1 MDTLTPKSESTFLEK
16 CIDFGLNNKMW
27 VILFSIAL
35 ISFSVYK
42 LPDLSVDAVPDI
54 TNIQV
59 VVNTKTKGLDPSR
72 VEMMVTQPIEFE
84 MVGLPKLQDMRSI
97 SKYGLSQVTLVF
109 RDGTDIYWA
118 RQQVAEKLQNV
129 SGSLPQGITPEMAPI
144 TTGLGEVFM
153 YTLSLTE
160 KSEYFTKGKEEQ
172 LQYLREIQDYIVRP
186 HMRRIRD
193 VADVD
198 TNGGFKKELHINLN
212 PQQMTKYGLTI
223 KGVMDKLNGIGESF
237 GGGIIRE
244 NDHSVIIRAST
255 NLTAAKDIELIS
267 VAQKYDGSKIRL
279 KDIAT
284 ISFDSAPRVGG
295 ATYDGKECVLG
306 TVLMQSGGNGRLVS
320 IEAEKTLKGIELP
333 QGVETHILYNRS
345 FLVNNTLKTVIKN
358 LLEGAALVIAIL
370 LIVLGHWRA
379 ALLVALIIPL
389 SMFGT
394 NIGMQELGISGN
406 LMSLGAIDFGLVVDG
421 AVVLIENLISRQN
434 SLTPEQ
440 RKTWSKDYIVSMSSK
455 EVVKPV
461 VFGLFMIMIVYIPVL
476 SLEGVEGKMFRPMAY
491 TVLLTLACALVLT
504 VFLIPVLASLLLPLP
519 KEGSGNH
526 EEHDTKFFKVLK
538 KFYLPFLDQSFKHP
552 KTLLGGAVVGLLLAG
567 FLFTRL
573 GADFI
578 PQLDEGDIVIN
589 ITRDA
594 KISLDKAIEHQEIV
608 EKKISEVPEVEHVFS
623 RLGTP
628 ESATDPMG
636 VHLADTFV
644 ILKKDRS
651 QWRFKTKNEL
661 IEAIKKEIQSLNF
674 EDELSSTQPIEMRF
688 NEMLEGS
695 RADVSLRIIG
705 NDLSYMVEKIDEA
718 QKVVE
723 TVDGLEGAE
732 MDPLTALRQ
741 SDVIDIHPRFDQMS
755 KLGIPLDEFNLA
767 VVGFMNGNIAG
778 VWTEG
783 IRKYPILVHLSEE
796 KREDPEELKNLPVPL
811 PDGGSVPLSAVAFI
825 NKESQVT
832 TIARNWG
839 QRYAAL
845 SINIGNRDTLS
856 FVDEAIKKVAEVK
869 LKENHTYR
877 WGGQFN
883 NLERAK
889 KKLWI
894 IIPLTL
900 AIIFFI
906 LWRQFH
912 SLLDAFTIFSAI
924 PFASLGGILALWL
937 RDIHLSLSAAV
948 GFIALI
954 GIALLNGI
962 VLITVFRQL
971 REHHPERSWD
981 DIVKEGTVSRLRPVI
996 MTALVAALGFIPMAL
1011 NTGLGA
1017 EVQRPLA
1024 TVVIGGIVFST
1035 ILTLLLLPTF
1045 YLMLH
1050 RGRRGV

>member
-1 MDTLTPKSESTFLEK
+1 MDALKQSDSSFLGK

-27 VILFSIAL
+27 VILFSLAL
-35 ISFSVYK
+35 VSFSIYK

-59 VVNTKTKGLDPSR
+59 VVNTKTQGLDPSR
-72 VEMMVTQPIEFE
+72 VELMVTQPIEFE

-109 RDGTDIYWA
+109 NDGTDIYWA
-118 RQQVAEKLQNV
+118 RQQVAEKIQNV
-129 SGSLPQGITPEMAPI
+129 SGVLPTGIVPEMAPI

-153 YTLSLTE
+153 YTLSLNE
-160 KSEYFTKGKEEQ
+160 KSEYFQKTKEEQ
-172 LQYLREIQDYIVRP
+172 LQYLREVQDYIVRP
-186 HMRRIRD
+186 HMRRIKD

-198 TNGGFKKELHINLN
+198 TNGGFKKELHINLD
-212 PQQMTKYGLTI
+212 PEKMTKFGLTI
-223 KGVMDKLNGIGESF
+223 KSIMDKLSGIGESF
-237 GGGIIRE
+237 GGGVITQH
-244 NDHSVIIRAST
+244 DHSVIVRAST
-255 NLTAAKDIELIS
+255 NLNAAKDIELIS
-267 VAQKYDGSKIRL
+267 VAQKYDGSKVLL

-284 ISFDSAPRVGG
+284 VSFDSAPRVGG
-295 ATYDGKECVLG
+295 ATYDGKESVLG

-320 IEAEKTLKGIELP
+320 IEAEKVFKGIDLP
-333 QGVETHILYNRS
+333 EGIETHILYNRS
-345 FLVNNTLKTVIKN
+345 FLVGNTLKTVIKN
-358 LLEGAALVIAIL
+358 LIEGALLVIAIL

-421 AVVLIENLISRQN
+421 AVVLIENLISRHN

-440 RKTWSKDYIVSMSSK
+440 RKTWSKDYIVSLSSK

-461 VFGLFMIMIVYIPVL
+461 VFGLLMIMIVYIPVL
-476 SLEGVEGKMFRPMAY
+476 TLEGVEGKMFRPMAY
-491 TVLLTLACALVLT
+491 TVLLTLGCALVLT
-504 VFLIPVLASLLLPLP
+504 IFLIPVLASLFIPLP
-519 KEGSGNH
+519 RESSGH
-526 EEHDTKFFKVLK
+526 DDHDTKFFKLLK
-538 KFYLPFLDQSFKHP
+538 KFYVPFLKKSFSHP
-552 KTLLGGAVVGLLLAG
+552 KFLLGGGVAGLLIAL

-594 KISLDKAIEHQEIV
+594 KISLDKAIEQQEMV
-608 EKKISEVPEVEHVFS
+608 EKKIVNVPEVESVFS

-636 VHLADTFV
+636 VHLADTFI
-644 ILKKDRS
+644 ILKKDRDL
-651 QWRFKTKNEL
+651 WRFKTKDEVL
-661 IEAIKKEIQSLNF
+661 GAIKKEIESLNF
-674 EDELSSTQPIEMRF
+674 EAELSSTQPIEMRF

-705 NDLSYMVEKIDEA
+705 NDLAYMVEKIDQV
-718 QKVVE
+718 QKE
-723 TVDGLEGAE
+723 IEDIAGLEGAE

-741 SDVIDIHPRFDQMS
+741 SDVIDIHPKFDQLS
-755 KLGIPLDEFNLA
+755 RLGVPLDELNLA
-767 VVGFMNGNIAG
+767 IVGFMQGNIAG

-783 IRKYPILVHLSEE
+783 IRKYPIVVHLAEE
-796 KREDPEELKNLPVPL
+796 KRENPDELRALPIPL
-811 PDGGSVPLSAVAFI
+811 PDGGSVPLSDVAHI

-839 QRYAAL
+839 ERYAAL

-856 FVDEAIKKVAEVK
+856 FVADAMKKVSKVE
-869 LKENHTYR
+869 LKADHSYR

-924 PFASLGGILALWL
+924 PFASIGGIVALWA

-962 VLITVFRQL
+962 VLITVFRQM
-971 REHHPERSWD
+971 RESHPEKSWEE
-981 DIVKEGTVSRLRPVI
+981 IVEEGTVSRLRPVI

-1024 TVVIGGIVFST
+1024 TVVIGGIIFST

>member
-1 MDTLTPKSESTFLEK
+1 MDALKQSDSSFLGK

-27 VILFSIAL
+27 VILFSLAL
-35 ISFSVYK
+35 VSFSIYK

-59 VVNTKTKGLDPSR
+59 VVNTKTQGLDPSR
-72 VEMMVTQPIEFE
+72 VELMVTQPIEFE

-109 RDGTDIYWA
+109 KDGTDIYWA
-118 RQQVAEKLQNV
+118 RQQVAEKIQNV
-129 SGSLPQGITPEMAPI
+129 SGVLPTGIVPEMAPI

-153 YTLSLTE
+153 YTLSLNE
-160 KSEYFTKGKEEQ
+160 KSEYFQKTKEEQ
-172 LQYLREIQDYIVRP
+172 LQYLREVQDYIVRP
-186 HMRRIRD
+186 HMRRIKD

-212 PQQMTKYGLTI
+212 PEKMTKFGLTI
-223 KGVMDKLNGIGESF
+223 KSIMNKLSGIGESF
-237 GGGIIRE
+237 GGGVITQH
-244 NDHSVIIRAST
+244 DHSVIVRAST
-255 NLTAAKDIELIS
+255 NLNAAKDIELIS
-267 VAQKYDGSKIRL
+267 VAQKYDGSKVLL

-284 ISFDSAPRVGG
+284 VSFDSAPRVGG
-295 ATYDGKECVLG
+295 ATYDGKESVLG

-320 IEAEKTLKGIELP
+320 IEAEKVFKGIDLP
-333 QGVETHILYNRS
+333 EGIETHILYNRS
-345 FLVNNTLKTVIKN
+345 FLVGNTLKTVIKN
-358 LLEGAALVIAIL
+358 LIEGALLVIAIL

-421 AVVLIENLISRQN
+421 AVVLIENLISRHN

-440 RKTWSKDYIVSMSSK
+440 RKSWSKDYIVSLSSK

-461 VFGLFMIMIVYIPVL
+461 VFGLLMIMIVYIPVL
-476 SLEGVEGKMFRPMAY
+476 TLEGVEGKMFRPMAY
-491 TVLLTLACALVLT
+491 TVLLTLGCALVLT
-504 VFLIPVLASLLLPLP
+504 IFLIPVLASLFIPLP
-519 KEGSGNH
+519 KESSGH
-526 EEHDTKFFKVLK
+526 DDHDTKFFKLLK
-538 KFYLPFLDQSFKHP
+538 KFYVPFLKKSFSHP
-552 KTLLGGAVVGLLLAG
+552 KFLLGGGVAGLLIAL

-594 KISLDKAIEHQEIV
+594 KISLDKAIEQQEMV
-608 EKKISEVPEVEHVFS
+608 EKKIVNVPEVESVFS

-636 VHLADTFV
+636 VHLADTFI
-644 ILKKDRS
+644 ILKKDRDL
-651 QWRFKTKNEL
+651 WRFKTKDEVL
-661 IEAIKKEIQSLNF
+661 GAIKKEIESLNF
-674 EDELSSTQPIEMRF
+674 EAELSSTQPIEMRF

-705 NDLSYMVEKIDEA
+705 NDLAYMVEKIDQV
-718 QKVVE
+718 QKE
-723 TVDGLEGAE
+723 IEDIAGLEGAE

-741 SDVIDIHPRFDQMS
+741 SDVIDIHPKFDQLS
-755 KLGIPLDEFNLA
+755 RLGVPLDELNLA
-767 VVGFMNGNIAG
+767 IVGFMQGNIAG

-783 IRKYPILVHLSEE
+783 IRKYPIVVHLAEE
-796 KREDPEELKNLPVPL
+796 KRENPDELRALPIPL
-811 PDGGSVPLSAVAFI
+811 PDGGSVPLSDVAHI

-839 QRYAAL
+839 ERYAAL

-856 FVDEAIKKVAEVK
+856 FVADAMKKVSKVE
-869 LKENHTYR
+869 LKADHSYR

-924 PFASLGGILALWL
+924 PFASIGGIVALWA

-962 VLITVFRQL
+962 VLITVFRQM
-971 REHHPERSWD
+971 RESHPEKSWEE
-981 DIVKEGTVSRLRPVI
+981 IVEEGTVSRLRPVI

-1024 TVVIGGIVFST
+1024 TVVIGGIIFST

>member
-1 MDTLTPKSESTFLEK
+1 MDALKQSDSSFLGK

-27 VILFSIAL
+27 VILFSLAL
-35 ISFSVYK
+35 VSFSIYK
-42 LPDLSVDAVPDI
+42 LPELSVDAVPDI

-59 VVNTKTKGLDPSR
+59 VVNTKTQGLDPSR
-72 VEMMVTQPIEFE
+72 VELMVTQPIEFE
-84 MVGLPKLQDMRSI
+84 MVGLPKLEDMRSI

-109 RDGTDIYWA
+109 KDGTDIYWA
-118 RQQVAEKLQNV
+118 RQQVAEKIQNV
-129 SGSLPQGITPEMAPI
+129 SGVLPTGIVPEMAPI

-153 YTLSLTE
+153 YTLSLNE
-160 KSEYFTKGKEEQ
+160 KSEYFQKTKEEQ
-172 LQYLREIQDYIVRP
+172 LQYLREVQDYIVRP
-186 HMRRIRD
+186 HMRRIKD

-212 PQQMTKYGLTI
+212 PEKMTKFGLTI
-223 KGVMDKLNGIGESF
+223 KSIMDKLSGIGESF
-237 GGGIIRE
+237 GGGVITQH
-244 NDHSVIIRAST
+244 DHSVIVRAST
-255 NLTAAKDIELIS
+255 NLNAAKDIELIS
-267 VAQKYDGSKIRL
+267 VAQKYDGSKVLL

-284 ISFDSAPRVGG
+284 VSFDSAPRVGG
-295 ATYDGKECVLG
+295 ATYDGKESVLG

-320 IEAEKTLKGIELP
+320 IEAEKVFKGIDLP
-333 QGVETHILYNRS
+333 AGIETHILYNRS
-345 FLVNNTLKTVIKN
+345 FLVGNTLKTVIKN
-358 LLEGAALVIAIL
+358 LIEGALLVIAIL

-421 AVVLIENLISRQN
+421 AVVLIENLISRHN

-440 RKTWSKDYIVSMSSK
+440 RKTWSKDYIVSLSSK

-461 VFGLFMIMIVYIPVL
+461 VFGLLMIMIVYIPVL
-476 SLEGVEGKMFRPMAY
+476 TLEGVEGKMFRPMAY
-491 TVLLTLACALVLT
+491 TVLLTLGCALVLT
-504 VFLIPVLASLLLPLP
+504 IFLIPVLASLFIPLP
-519 KEGSGNH
+519 KESSGH
-526 EEHDTKFFKVLK
+526 DDHDTKFFKLLK
-538 KFYLPFLDQSFKHP
+538 KFYVPFLKKSFSHP
-552 KTLLGGAVVGLLLAG
+552 KFLLGGGVAGLLIAL

-594 KISLDKAIEHQEIV
+594 KISLDKAIEQQEMV
-608 EKKISEVPEVEHVFS
+608 EKKIVNVPEVESVFS

-636 VHLADTFV
+636 VHLADTFI
-644 ILKKDRS
+644 ILKKDRDL
-651 QWRFKTKNEL
+651 WRFKTKDEVL
-661 IEAIKKEIQSLNF
+661 GAIKKEIESLNF
-674 EDELSSTQPIEMRF
+674 EAELSSTQPIEMRF

-705 NDLSYMVEKIDEA
+705 NDLAYMVEKIDQV
-718 QKVVE
+718 QKE
-723 TVDGLEGAE
+723 IEDIAGLEGAE

-741 SDVIDIHPRFDQMS
+741 SDVIDIHPKFDQLS
-755 KLGIPLDEFNLA
+755 RLGVPLDELNLA
-767 VVGFMNGNIAG
+767 IVGFMQGNIAG

-783 IRKYPILVHLSEE
+783 IRKYPIVVHLAEE
-796 KREDPEELKNLPVPL
+796 KRENPDELRALPIPL
-811 PDGGSVPLSAVAFI
+811 PDGGSVPLSDVAHI

-839 QRYAAL
+839 ERYAAL

-856 FVDEAIKKVAEVK
+856 FVADAMKKVSKVE
-869 LKENHTYR
+869 LKADHSYR

-924 PFASLGGILALWL
+924 PFASIGGIVALWA

-962 VLITVFRQL
+962 VLITVFRQM
-971 REHHPERSWD
+971 RESHPEKSWEE
-981 DIVKEGTVSRLRPVI
+981 IVEEGTVSRLRPVI

-1024 TVVIGGIVFST
+1024 TVVIGGIIFST

-1050 RGRRGV
+1050 RGRRRV

>member
-1 MDTLTPKSESTFLEK
+1 MDALKQSDSSFLGK

-27 VILFSIAL
+27 VILFSLAL
-35 ISFSVYK
+35 VSFSIYK
-42 LPDLSVDAVPDI
+42 LPELSVDAVPDI

-59 VVNTKTKGLDPSR
+59 VVNTKTQGLDPSR
-72 VEMMVTQPIEFE
+72 VELMVTQPIEFE
-84 MVGLPKLQDMRSI
+84 MVGLPKLEDMRSI

-109 RDGTDIYWA
+109 KDGTDIYWA
-118 RQQVAEKLQNV
+118 RQQVAEKIQNV
-129 SGSLPQGITPEMAPI
+129 SGVLPTGIVPEMAPI

-153 YTLSLTE
+153 YTLSLNE
-160 KSEYFTKGKEEQ
+160 KSEYFQKTKEEQ
-172 LQYLREIQDYIVRP
+172 LQYLREVQDYIVRP
-186 HMRRIRD
+186 HMRRIKD

-212 PQQMTKYGLTI
+212 PEKMTKFGLTI
-223 KGVMDKLNGIGESF
+223 KSIMDKLSGIGESF
-237 GGGIIRE
+237 GGGVITQH
-244 NDHSVIIRAST
+244 DHSVIVRAST
-255 NLTAAKDIELIS
+255 NLNAAKDIELIS
-267 VAQKYDGSKIRL
+267 VAQKYDGSKVLL

-284 ISFDSAPRVGG
+284 VSFDSAPRVGG
-295 ATYDGKECVLG
+295 ATYDGKESVLG

-320 IEAEKTLKGIELP
+320 IEAEKVFKGIDLP
-333 QGVETHILYNRS
+333 AGIETHILYNRS
-345 FLVNNTLKTVIKN
+345 FLVGNTLKTVIKN
-358 LLEGAALVIAIL
+358 LIEGALLVIAIL

-421 AVVLIENLISRQN
+421 AVVLIENLISRHN
-434 SLTPEQ
+434 SMTPEQ
-440 RKTWSKDYIVSMSSK
+440 RKTWSKDYIVSLSSK

-461 VFGLFMIMIVYIPVL
+461 VFGLLMIMIVYIPVL
-476 SLEGVEGKMFRPMAY
+476 TLEGVEGKMFRPMAY
-491 TVLLTLACALVLT
+491 TVLLTLGCALVLT
-504 VFLIPVLASLLLPLP
+504 IFLIPVLASLFIPLP
-519 KEGSGNH
+519 KESSGH
-526 EEHDTKFFKVLK
+526 DDHDTKFFKLLK
-538 KFYLPFLDQSFKHP
+538 KFYVPFLKKSFSHP
-552 KTLLGGAVVGLLLAG
+552 KFLLGGGVAGLLIAL

-594 KISLDKAIEHQEIV
+594 KISLDKAIEQQEMV
-608 EKKISEVPEVEHVFS
+608 EKKIVNVPEVESVFS

-636 VHLADTFV
+636 VHLADTFI
-644 ILKKDRS
+644 ILKKDRDL
-651 QWRFKTKNEL
+651 WRFKTKDEVL
-661 IEAIKKEIQSLNF
+661 GAIKKEIESLNF
-674 EDELSSTQPIEMRF
+674 EAELSSTQPIEMRF

-705 NDLSYMVEKIDEA
+705 NDLAYMVEKIDQV
-718 QKVVE
+718 QKE
-723 TVDGLEGAE
+723 IEDIAGLEGAE

-741 SDVIDIHPRFDQMS
+741 SDVIDIHPKFDQLS
-755 KLGIPLDEFNLA
+755 RLGVPLDELNLA
-767 VVGFMNGNIAG
+767 IVGFMQGNIAG

-783 IRKYPILVHLSEE
+783 IRKYPIVVHLAEE
-796 KREDPEELKNLPVPL
+796 KRENPDELRALPIPL
-811 PDGGSVPLSAVAFI
+811 PDGGSVPLSDVAHI

-839 QRYAAL
+839 ERYAAL

-856 FVDEAIKKVAEVK
+856 FVADAMKKVSKVE
-869 LKENHTYR
+869 LKADHSYR

-924 PFASLGGILALWL
+924 PFASIGGIVALWA

-962 VLITVFRQL
+962 VLITVFRQM
-971 REHHPERSWD
+971 RESHPEKSWEE
-981 DIVKEGTVSRLRPVI
+981 IVEEGTVSRLRPVI

-1024 TVVIGGIVFST
+1024 TVVIGGIIFST

-1050 RGRRGV
+1050 RERRGV

>member
-1 MDTLTPKSESTFLEK
+1 MDALKQSDSSFLGK

-27 VILFSIAL
+27 VILFSLAL
-35 ISFSVYK
+35 VSFSIYK

-59 VVNTKTKGLDPSR
+59 VVNTKTQGLDPSR
-72 VEMMVTQPIEFE
+72 VELMVTQPIEFE
-84 MVGLPKLQDMRSI
+84 MVGLPKLEDMRSI
-97 SKYGLSQVTLVF
+97 SKYGLSQVILVF
-109 RDGTDIYWA
+109 KDGTDIYWA
-118 RQQVAEKLQNV
+118 RQQVAEKIQNV
-129 SGSLPQGITPEMAPI
+129 SGVLPTGIVPEMAPI

-153 YTLSLTE
+153 YTLSLNE
-160 KSEYFTKGKEEQ
+160 KSDYFQKTKEEQ
-172 LQYLREIQDYIVRP
+172 LQYLREVQDYIVRP
-186 HMRRIRD
+186 HMRRIKD

-212 PQQMTKYGLTI
+212 PEKMTKFGLTI
-223 KGVMDKLNGIGESF
+223 KSIMDKLIGIGQSF
-237 GGGIIRE
+237 GGGVITQ
-244 NDHSVIIRAST
+244 NDHAVIIRAST
-255 NLTAAKDIELIS
+255 NLNAAKDIELIS
-267 VAQKYDGSKIRL
+267 VAQKYDGSNVLL

-284 ISFDSAPRVGG
+284 VSFDSAPRVGG
-295 ATYDGKECVLG
+295 ATYDGKESVLG

-320 IEAEKTLKGIELP
+320 IEAEKVFKEIDLPEGI
-333 QGVETHILYNRS
+333 ETHILYNRS
-345 FLVNNTLKTVIKN
+345 FLVGNTLKTVIKN
-358 LLEGAALVIAIL
+358 LIEGALLVIAIL

-421 AVVLIENLISRQN
+421 AVVLIENLISRHN

-440 RKTWSKDYIVSMSSK
+440 RKIWSKDHIVSLSSK
-455 EVVKPV
+455 EVVRPV
-461 VFGLFMIMIVYIPVL
+461 VFGLLMIMIVYIPVL
-476 SLEGVEGKMFRPMAY
+476 TLEGVEGKMFRPMAY
-491 TVLLTLACALVLT
+491 TVLLTLGCALVLT
-504 VFLIPVLASLLLPLP
+504 IFLIPVLASLFIPLP
-519 KEGSGNH
+519 KESSGH
-526 EEHDTKFFKVLK
+526 DDHDTKFFKLLK
-538 KFYLPFLDQSFKHP
+538 KFYVPFLNKSFDHP
-552 KTLLGGAVVGLLLAG
+552 KFLLGGGVAGLLVAL

-594 KISLDKAIEHQEIV
+594 KISLDKAIEQQELV
-608 EKKISEVPEVEHVFS
+608 EKKIVSVPEVESVFS

-636 VHLADTFV
+636 VHLADTFI
-644 ILKKDRS
+644 ILKKDRDL
-651 QWRFKTKNEL
+651 WRFKTKDEVL
-661 IEAIKKEIQSLNF
+661 AAIKKEIDSLNF
-674 EDELSSTQPIEMRF
+674 EAELSSTQPIEMRF

-705 NDLSYMVEKIDEA
+705 NDLAYMVEKIDQV
-718 QKVVE
+718 QKE
-723 TVDGLEGAE
+723 IEDIAGLEGAE

-741 SDVIDIHPRFDQMS
+741 SDVIDIHPRFDQLS
-755 KLGIPLDEFNLA
+755 KLGVPLDELNLA
-767 VVGFMNGNIAG
+767 IVGFMQGNIAG

-783 IRKYPILVHLSEE
+783 IRKYPIVVHLAEE
-796 KREDPEELKNLPVPL
+796 KRENPDELRALPIPL
-811 PDGGSVPLSAVAFI
+811 PDGGSVPLSDVAHI

-839 QRYAAL
+839 ERYAAL

-856 FVDEAIKKVAEVK
+856 FVADAMKKVSKVE
-869 LKENHTYR
+869 LKADHSYR

-924 PFASLGGILALWL
+924 PFASIGGIVALWA

-962 VLITVFRQL
+962 VLITVFRQM
-971 REHHPERSWD
+971 RETHPEKSWEE
-981 DIVKEGTVSRLRPVI
+981 IVEEGTVSRLRPVI

-1035 ILTLLLLPTF
+1035 VLTLLLLPTF

>member
-1 MDTLTPKSESTFLEK
+1 MDALKQSDSSFLGK

-27 VILFSIAL
+27 VILFSLAL
-35 ISFSVYK
+35 VSFSIYK

-59 VVNTKTKGLDPSR
+59 VVNTKTQGLDPSR
-72 VEMMVTQPIEFE
+72 VELMVTQPIEFE

-109 RDGTDIYWA
+109 KDGTDIYWT
-118 RQQVAEKLQNV
+118 RQQVAEKIQNV
-129 SGSLPQGITPEMAPI
+129 SGVLPTGIVPEMAPI

-153 YTLSLTE
+153 YTLSLNE
-160 KSEYFTKGKEEQ
+160 KSEYFQKTKEEQ
-172 LQYLREIQDYIVRP
+172 LQYLREVQDYIVRP
-186 HMRRIRD
+186 HMRRIKD

-212 PQQMTKYGLTI
+212 PEKMTKFGLTI
-223 KGVMDKLNGIGESF
+223 KSIMDKLSGIGESF
-237 GGGIIRE
+237 GGGVITQH
-244 NDHSVIIRAST
+244 DHSVIVRAST
-255 NLTAAKDIELIS
+255 NLNAAKDIELIS
-267 VAQKYDGSKIRL
+267 VAQKYDGSKVLL

-284 ISFDSAPRVGG
+284 VSFDSAPRVGG
-295 ATYDGKECVLG
+295 ATYDGKESVLG

-320 IEAEKTLKGIELP
+320 IEAEKVFKGIDLP
-333 QGVETHILYNRS
+333 EGIETHILYNRS
-345 FLVNNTLKTVIKN
+345 FLVGNTLKTVIKN
-358 LLEGAALVIAIL
+358 LIEGALLVIAIL

-421 AVVLIENLISRQN
+421 AVVLIENLISRHN

-440 RKTWSKDYIVSMSSK
+440 RKSWSKDYIVSLSSK

-461 VFGLFMIMIVYIPVL
+461 VFGLLMIMIVYIPVFT
-476 SLEGVEGKMFRPMAY
+476 LEGIEGKMFRPMAY
-491 TVLLTLACALVLT
+491 TVLLTLGCALVLT
-504 VFLIPVLASLLLPLP
+504 IFLIPVLASLFIPLP
-519 KEGSGNH
+519 KESSGH
-526 EEHDTKFFKVLK
+526 DDHDTKFFKLLK
-538 KFYLPFLDQSFKHP
+538 KFYVPFLKKSFSHP
-552 KTLLGGAVVGLLLAG
+552 KFLLGGGVAGLLIAL

-594 KISLDKAIEHQEIV
+594 KISLDKAIEQQEMV
-608 EKKISEVPEVEHVFS
+608 EKKIVNVPEVESVFS

-636 VHLADTFV
+636 VHLADTFI
-644 ILKKDRS
+644 ILKKDRDL
-651 QWRFKTKNEL
+651 WRFKTKDEVL
-661 IEAIKKEIQSLNF
+661 GAIKKEIESLNF
-674 EDELSSTQPIEMRF
+674 EAELSSTQPIEMRF

-705 NDLSYMVEKIDEA
+705 NDLAYMVEKIDQV
-718 QKVVE
+718 QKKIE
-723 TVDGLEGAE
+723 DIAGLEGAE

-741 SDVIDIHPRFDQMS
+741 SDVIDINPKFDQLS
-755 KLGIPLDEFNLA
+755 RLGVPLDELNLA
-767 VVGFMNGNIAG
+767 IVGFMQGNIAG

-783 IRKYPILVHLSEE
+783 IRKYPIVVHLAEE
-796 KREDPEELKNLPVPL
+796 KRENPDELRALPIPL
-811 PDGGSVPLSAVAFI
+811 PDGGSVPLSDVAHI

-839 QRYAAL
+839 ERYAAL

-856 FVDEAIKKVAEVK
+856 FVADAMKKVSKVE
-869 LKENHTYR
+869 LKADHSYR

-924 PFASLGGILALWL
+924 PFASIGGIVALWA

-962 VLITVFRQL
+962 VLITVFRQM
-971 REHHPERSWD
+971 RESHPEKSWEE
-981 DIVKEGTVSRLRPVI
+981 IVEEGTVSRLRPVI

-1024 TVVIGGIVFST
+1024 TVVIGGIIFST